1 MLYASQPLNQS
12 ITPRGGQRNMASEQ
26 GATGRNWGAAQP
38 REGEGGVRPT
48 WEIRRSDERLEGT
61 FEVGKGEGLGRA
73 ALEQGG
79 GCFWKRRREEGK
91 REGDRKG
98 I

>member
-1 MLYASQPLNQS
+1 MPLS
-12 ITPRGGQRNMASEQ
+12 LAKGRGA
-26 GATGRNWGAAQP
+26 
-38 REGEGGVRPT
+38 RPT

-79 GCFWKRRREEGK
+79 GCFWKRRREEDQRG
-91 REGDRKG
+91 RQKG
-98 I
+98 NLITLLIILLIEYRI